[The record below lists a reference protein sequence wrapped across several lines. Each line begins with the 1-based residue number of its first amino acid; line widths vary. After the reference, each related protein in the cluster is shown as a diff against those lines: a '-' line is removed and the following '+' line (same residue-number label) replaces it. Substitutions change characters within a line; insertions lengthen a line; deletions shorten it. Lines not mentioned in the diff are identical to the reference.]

1 VAVRINKQMAIFF
14 TIVLTVY
21 FLTNLYLYL
30 KGSRALTGAGYP
42 LTVYR
47 VVFIILAST
56 FIAGKFL
63 EYRHSNVL
71 TDILNIAG
79 GFWMAFMLYGF
90 LMWIL
95 SDIFL
100 LAQRPFHL
108 VTPAM
113 MPQVKL
119 WLFIAITGVSAL
131 LITAGFFSAISPRVT
146 RYDISTEKIFAGGQE
161 GIKIVA
167 VSDIH
172 LGSVIRKRSMKH
184 LSQMIGRENPALVLF
199 LGDLVDGSMGPVL
212 RGDLLSHLTLPPLKY
227 GHYAITGNHEYMGDL
242 HKSLPYIESKGIRIL
257 KDETVPLGNGVQL
270 IGRLDRTAQQ
280 GFGSGRATLDSLI
293 SMTDAGKP
301 VILLDHQPYEL
312 NKLEGSPVDLQLSGH
327 THNGQMWPLNH
338 ITRAMFE
345 LSYGHKKF
353 GNTDV
358 IVSSGFGLWGPRVR
372 LGTRPE
378 IVVINFTGRSENVVD
393 LLQHHTP

>member
-1 VAVRINKQMAIFF
+1 MAIFF
-14 TIVLTVY
+14 IIVFAVY
-21 FLTNLYLYL
+21 FLANLYLFL
-30 KGSRALTGAGYP
+30 KGSRALSGAGYP
-42 LTVYR
+42 LTAYTVI
-47 VVFIILAST
+47 FILLAST

-63 EYRHSNVL
+63 EYRYSNVL

-90 LMWIL
+90 LMWLL
-95 SDIFL
+95 SDIVL
-100 LAQRPFHL
+100 LVQRPFHL
-108 VTPAM
+108 IAPSSLL
-113 MPQVKL
+113 QLRL
-119 WLFIAITGVSAL
+119 WLFIGITGVSVI

-146 RYDISTEKIFAGGQE
+146 RYDIKTEKNFENGQD
-161 GIKIVA
+161 GMTIVA

-172 LGSVIRKRSMKH
+172 LGSIIRKRSMKH
-184 LSQMIGRENPALVLF
+184 LSKMIGVEKPDMVLF

-212 RGDLLSHLTLPPLKY
+212 RGDLLSYLTLPPLKY

-257 KDETVPLGNGVQL
+257 KDEVITLDNGIQIV
-270 IGRLDRTAQQ
+270 GRLDRTAQQ
-280 GFGSGRATLDSLI
+280 GFGTGRATLDSLLK
-293 SMTDAGKP
+293 MTVDDSP

-312 NKLEGSPVDLQLSGH
+312 KNLAGSPVDLQLSGH
-327 THNGQMWPLNH
+327 THNGQMWPLNL
-338 ITRAMFE
+338 ITRAIFE
-345 LSYGHKKF
+345 LSYGHRKF

-378 IVVINFTGRSENVVD
+378 IVVIRFTGKS
-393 LLQHHTP
+393 